1 MGEIDMV
8 GYYIKMKIYLASICI
23 LFGIS
28 MGCSVYAAT
37 SIDSDADG
45 VSDTIEKL
53 FGTDP
58 HKIDTD
64 GDGYPDGIEISAGFS
79 PTNTRPIRLEKHI
92 VIRISKQQLEK
103 QLGGI
108 ALETFPVSTGI
119 KPYSTPL
126 GTFTIKNKSKRAW
139 SDIGKLW
146 MPWWMQ
152 FTYVNVPTKGLKT
165 VGIHELPEWPDGR
178 KEGANNLG
186 HPASHGCVRLG
197 VGPAKNVYEWAPM
210 GTKVTVL
217 Q

>member
-1 MGEIDMV
+1 MV
-8 GYYIKMKIYLASICI
+8 GIHVKIKNIRYYACCVCI
-23 LFGIS
+23 VLGIS
-28 MGCSVYAAT
+28 MGYSVYATAI
-37 SIDSDADG
+37 IDSDADG
-45 VSDTIEKL
+45 VPDSIEKL
-53 FGTDP
+53 FGTDA
-58 HKIDTD
+58 HKTDTD

-79 PTNTRPIRLEKHI
+79 PTNTKPIRLEKRI
-92 VIRISKQQLEK
+92 VIHISKQQLDK

-108 ALETFPVSTGI
+108 AFETFSVSTGI

-178 KEGANNLG
+178 KEGASNLG

-197 VGPAKNVYEWAPM
+197 VGPAKNVYDWAPI
-210 GTKVTVL
+210 GTKVTV
-217 Q
+217 QQ